1 MRYFYKIGNI
11 TIFASKCACNGM
23 AINKDGEIESA
34 SFTDDTAIKVLKP
47 GDFFPIIE
55 KKEQ

>member
-23 AINKDGEIESA
+23 GINKDGEIESA

-47 GDFFPIIE
+47 GDMFPLIE

>member
-23 AINKDGEIESA
+23 GINKDGEIESA

-47 GDFFPIIE
+47 GDMLPATME
-55 KKEQ
+55 KKQ

>member
-23 AINKDGEIESA
+23 GINKDGEIESA
-34 SFTDDTAIKVLKP
+34 SFTDDTAIRVLKP
-47 GDFFPIIE
+47 GDTFPLIE